1 MKKYLFVLTIAVF
14 ALAGCR
20 SSKQAAKERSNNEVW
35 QTLLVKQLDATVEDQ
50 IITVK
55 YNNGT
60 TLCYKIL
67 DNFGNVTLT
76 WDRTNGR
83 KNFDDGPSSYKGD
96 ISIPSFI
103 TTGQNDEFTFRVMEI
118 DQNAFYGCSEVTSI
132 DIPYSVL
139 RIVDG
144 AFKGCSGI
152 KKFTVNENN
161 QSYKDVDGILFS
173 KDNKMLIKYPAQKE
187 TAEYVI
193 SEEVAI
199 ICTEA
204 FMDNAF
210 LRKVSVGNFVTAIS
224 DNSFKNCTALEEV
237 ERLTDVSEQIERLEV
252 QEKECKKS
260 AELLTKTEDFLQKAR
275 ESFQAKY
282 MQPLQNGLHKYLGLI
297 DGPTGTH
304 SGYSIEDF
312 ELDMDLNIKL
322 SYSGS
327 TKGAEYLSQG
337 YQDVVALCSRLALVD
352 VLYPDEKPILI
363 LDDPFTNLDDKK
375 IKESLK
381 LLNKIA
387 EERQTVYFTC
397 HDSRL

>member
-1 MKKYLFVLTIAVF
+1 MKKYLLVLTIAVF

-237 ERLTDVSEQIERLEV
+237 ELGGNVRIIG
-252 QEKECKKS
+252 
-260 AELLTKTEDFLQKAR
+260 A
-275 ESFQAKY
+275 ESFKNC
-282 MQPLQNGLHKYLGLI
+282 PK
-297 DGPTGTH
+297 
-304 SGYSIEDF
+304 
-312 ELDMDLNIKL
+312 
-322 SYSGS
+322 
-327 TKGAEYLSQG
+327 
-337 YQDVVALCSRLALVD
+337 LALVNAHGMWPAHCPNVFD
-352 VLYPDEKPILI
+352 DAAKQNAKLYVPRGQMFNYK
-363 LDDPFTNLDDKK
+363 
-375 IKESLK
+375 
-381 LLNKIA
+381 
-387 EERQTVYFTC
+387 R
-397 HDSRL
+397 RLEWRDFKNVQEY

>member
-1 MKKYLFVLTIAVF
+1 MKKYLFVLTIAAL
-14 ALAGCR
+14 ALAGCS
-20 SSKQAAKERSNNEVW
+20 SSKQAKKERANNEVW
-35 QTLLVKQLDATVEDQ
+35 QTLLVKQLDAQINDQ

-83 KNFDDGPSSYKGD
+83 KNFDDGPSAYRGD

-103 TTGQNDEFTFRVMEI
+103 TTGENDEFTFRVMEI
-118 DQNAFYGCSEVTSI
+118 DANAFYGCTEVTSV

-161 QSYKDVDGILFS
+161 QSYKDIDGILFS
-173 KDNKMLIKYPAQKE
+173 KDEKMLIKYPAQKE

-237 ERLTDVSEQIERLEV
+237 ELGGNVRIIGAESFKNCPKLMLVNAHGMWPAHCPNVFDDAAKQNAKLYVPRGQVMNYKRRLEWRDFKNV
-252 QEKECKKS
+252 QE
-260 AELLTKTEDFLQKAR
+260 
-275 ESFQAKY
+275 Y
-282 MQPLQNGLHKYLGLI
+282 
-297 DGPTGTH
+297 
-304 SGYSIEDF
+304 
-312 ELDMDLNIKL
+312 
-322 SYSGS
+322 
-327 TKGAEYLSQG
+327 
-337 YQDVVALCSRLALVD
+337 
-352 VLYPDEKPILI
+352 
-363 LDDPFTNLDDKK
+363 
-375 IKESLK
+375 
-381 LLNKIA
+381 
-387 EERQTVYFTC
+387 
-397 HDSRL
+397 

>member
-237 ERLTDVSEQIERLEV
+237 ELGGTVRIIG
-252 QEKECKKS
+252 
-260 AELLTKTEDFLQKAR
+260 A
-275 ESFQAKY
+275 ESFKNC
-282 MQPLQNGLHKYLGLI
+282 PK
-297 DGPTGTH
+297 
-304 SGYSIEDF
+304 
-312 ELDMDLNIKL
+312 
-322 SYSGS
+322 
-327 TKGAEYLSQG
+327 
-337 YQDVVALCSRLALVD
+337 LALVNAHGMWPAHCPNVFD
-352 VLYPDEKPILI
+352 DAAKQNAKLYVPRGQMFNYK
-363 LDDPFTNLDDKK
+363 
-375 IKESLK
+375 
-381 LLNKIA
+381 
-387 EERQTVYFTC
+387 R
-397 HDSRL
+397 RLEWRDFKNVQEY

>member
-1 MKKYLFVLTIAVF
+1 MKKYLFVLAIAVF
-14 ALAGCR
+14 ALVGCR
-20 SSKQAAKERSNNEVW
+20 SSKEAAKERSNSDVW
-35 QTLLVKQLDATVEDQ
+35 KTLLVKQLDATVDDQ
-50 IITVK
+50 IVTVK

-83 KNFDDGPSSYKGD
+83 KNFDDGPSTYKGD

-103 TTGQNDEFTFRVMEI
+103 TTGENDEFTFRVMEI
-118 DQNAFYGCSEVTSI
+118 DANAFYGCSEVTSI

-161 QSYKDVDGILFS
+161 QSYKDVDGVLFS

-187 TAEYVI
+187 TTEYVI

-210 LRKVSVGNFVTAIS
+210 LRKISVGNFVTAIS
-224 DNSFKNCTALEEV
+224 DNSFKNCSALEEV
-237 ERLTDVSEQIERLEV
+237 ELGGNVRIIGAESFKNCPKLMLVNAHGMWPAHCPNVFDDAAKQNAKLYVPRGQMFNYKRRLEWRDFKNV
-252 QEKECKKS
+252 QE
-260 AELLTKTEDFLQKAR
+260 
-275 ESFQAKY
+275 Y
-282 MQPLQNGLHKYLGLI
+282 
-297 DGPTGTH
+297 
-304 SGYSIEDF
+304 
-312 ELDMDLNIKL
+312 
-322 SYSGS
+322 
-327 TKGAEYLSQG
+327 
-337 YQDVVALCSRLALVD
+337 
-352 VLYPDEKPILI
+352 
-363 LDDPFTNLDDKK
+363 
-375 IKESLK
+375 
-381 LLNKIA
+381 
-387 EERQTVYFTC
+387 
-397 HDSRL
+397 

>member
-237 ERLTDVSEQIERLEV
+237 ELGGNVRIIG
-252 QEKECKKS
+252 
-260 AELLTKTEDFLQKAR
+260 A
-275 ESFQAKY
+275 ESFKNC
-282 MQPLQNGLHKYLGLI
+282 PK
-297 DGPTGTH
+297 
-304 SGYSIEDF
+304 
-312 ELDMDLNIKL
+312 
-322 SYSGS
+322 
-327 TKGAEYLSQG
+327 
-337 YQDVVALCSRLALVD
+337 LALVNAHGMWPAHCPNVFD
-352 VLYPDEKPILI
+352 DAAKQNAKLYVPRGQMFNYK
-363 LDDPFTNLDDKK
+363 
-375 IKESLK
+375 
-381 LLNKIA
+381 
-387 EERQTVYFTC
+387 R
-397 HDSRL
+397 RLEWRDFKNVQEY

>member
-1 MKKYLFVLTIAVF
+1 MKKYLFVLAIAVF
-14 ALAGCR
+14 ALVGCR
-20 SSKQAAKERSNNEVW
+20 SSKEAAKERSNSDVW
-35 QTLLVKQLDATVEDQ
+35 KTLLVKQLEASVDDQ

-103 TTGQNDEFTFRVMEI
+103 TTGENDDFTFRVMEI
-118 DQNAFYGCSEVTSI
+118 DANAFYGCTEVTSV

-161 QSYKDVDGILFS
+161 QSYKDIDGILFS

-224 DNSFKNCTALEEV
+224 DNSFKNCSALEEV
-237 ERLTDVSEQIERLEV
+237 ELGGNVRIIGAESFKNCPKLMLVNAHGMWPAHCPNVFDDAAKQNAKLYVPRGQVQNYKRRLEWR
-252 QEKECKKS
+252 
-260 AELLTKTEDFLQKAR
+260 DFK
-275 ESFQAKY
+275 
-282 MQPLQNGLHKYLGLI
+282 NVV
-297 DGPTGTH
+297 
-304 SGYSIEDF
+304 
-312 ELDMDLNIKL
+312 
-322 SYSGS
+322 
-327 TKGAEYLSQG
+327 EY
-337 YQDVVALCSRLALVD
+337 
-352 VLYPDEKPILI
+352 
-363 LDDPFTNLDDKK
+363 
-375 IKESLK
+375 
-381 LLNKIA
+381 
-387 EERQTVYFTC
+387 
-397 HDSRL
+397 

>member
-237 ERLTDVSEQIERLEV
+237 ELGGNVRIIG
-252 QEKECKKS
+252 
-260 AELLTKTEDFLQKAR
+260 A
-275 ESFQAKY
+275 ESFKNC
-282 MQPLQNGLHKYLGLI
+282 PK
-297 DGPTGTH
+297 
-304 SGYSIEDF
+304 
-312 ELDMDLNIKL
+312 
-322 SYSGS
+322 
-327 TKGAEYLSQG
+327 
-337 YQDVVALCSRLALVD
+337 LALVNAHGIWPAHCPNVFD
-352 VLYPDEKPILI
+352 DAAKQNAKLYVPRGQMFNYK
-363 LDDPFTNLDDKK
+363 
-375 IKESLK
+375 
-381 LLNKIA
+381 
-387 EERQTVYFTC
+387 R
-397 HDSRL
+397 RLEWRDFKNVQEY

>member
-1 MKKYLFVLTIAVF
+1 MKKYLFVLTIAAL
-14 ALAGCR
+14 ALAGCS
-20 SSKQAAKERSNNEVW
+20 SSKQAKKERANNEVW
-35 QTLLVKQLDATVEDQ
+35 QTLLVKQLDAQINDQ

-83 KNFDDGPSSYKGD
+83 KNFDDGPSAYKGD

-103 TTGQNDEFTFRVMEI
+103 TTGENDEFTFRVMEI
-118 DQNAFYGCSEVTSI
+118 DANAFYGCTEVTSV

-161 QSYKDVDGILFS
+161 QSYKDIDGILFS
-173 KDNKMLIKYPAQKE
+173 KDEKMLIKYPAQKE

-224 DNSFKNCTALEEV
+224 DNSFKNCSALEEV
-237 ERLTDVSEQIERLEV
+237 ELGGNVRIIGAESFKNCPKLMLVNAHGMWPAHCPNVFDDAAKQNAKLYVPRGQVMNYKRRLEWRDFKNV
-252 QEKECKKS
+252 QE
-260 AELLTKTEDFLQKAR
+260 
-275 ESFQAKY
+275 Y
-282 MQPLQNGLHKYLGLI
+282 
-297 DGPTGTH
+297 
-304 SGYSIEDF
+304 
-312 ELDMDLNIKL
+312 
-322 SYSGS
+322 
-327 TKGAEYLSQG
+327 
-337 YQDVVALCSRLALVD
+337 
-352 VLYPDEKPILI
+352 
-363 LDDPFTNLDDKK
+363 
-375 IKESLK
+375 
-381 LLNKIA
+381 
-387 EERQTVYFTC
+387 
-397 HDSRL
+397 

>member
-1 MKKYLFVLTIAVF
+1 MTKYLFVLTIAVF

-224 DNSFKNCTALEEV
+224 DNSFKNCTAVEEV
-237 ERLTDVSEQIERLEV
+237 ELGGNVRIIG
-252 QEKECKKS
+252 
-260 AELLTKTEDFLQKAR
+260 A
-275 ESFQAKY
+275 ESFKNC
-282 MQPLQNGLHKYLGLI
+282 PK
-297 DGPTGTH
+297 
-304 SGYSIEDF
+304 
-312 ELDMDLNIKL
+312 
-322 SYSGS
+322 
-327 TKGAEYLSQG
+327 
-337 YQDVVALCSRLALVD
+337 LALVNAHGMWPAHCPNVFD
-352 VLYPDEKPILI
+352 DAAKQNAKLYVPRGQMFNYK
-363 LDDPFTNLDDKK
+363 
-375 IKESLK
+375 
-381 LLNKIA
+381 
-387 EERQTVYFTC
+387 R
-397 HDSRL
+397 RLEWRDFKNVQEY